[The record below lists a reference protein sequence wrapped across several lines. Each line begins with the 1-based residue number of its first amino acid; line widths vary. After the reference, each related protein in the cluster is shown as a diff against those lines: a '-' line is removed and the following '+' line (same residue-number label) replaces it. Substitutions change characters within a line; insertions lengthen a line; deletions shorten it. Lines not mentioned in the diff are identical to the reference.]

1 MGLCKWQSAW
11 TEEENPLALR
21 EEFERSGNQMFR
33 QRSYLPLVFIGIYCY
48 ALRGYTYPGNSARLD
63 TLLEIFCLLVSFF
76 GLAIRIFT
84 IGHTP
89 ERTSGRNTQE
99 QIADT
104 LNTTGLYSVVRHP
117 LYVGNF
123 VIWLGII
130 LFAHL
135 WWLVLIYV
143 LAFWLYY
150 ERIMFAEEE
159 FLRKKFSDEF
169 TRWGATTPAF
179 IPRFRGYVK
188 PHLPFSTKTALK
200 REYNGAFA
208 IILVLF
214 ILEVASDAI
223 VEHRFECDLFWK
235 IILGVGFG
243 MWMVL
248 RTLKKKTTLLRVQG
262 R

>member
-1 MGLCKWQSAW
+1 M
-11 TEEENPLALR
+11 ALQ
-21 EEFERSGNQMFR
+21 EEFERDGNWLFR
-33 QRSYLPLVFIGIYCY
+33 WRSYLPLVILALSLAALPRHQDASDWAGWDRWWGIV
-48 ALRGYTYPGNSARLD
+48 
-63 TLLEIFCLLVSFF
+63 CLLLSFV
-76 GLAIRIFT
+76 GLGIRALT
-84 IGHTP
+84 LGYVAR
-89 ERTSGRNTQE
+89 RTSGRNTRAQR
-99 QIADT
+99 ADS
-104 LNTTGLYSVVRHP
+104 LNMTGMYSIVRHP
-117 LYVGNF
+117 LYLGNA
-123 VIWLGII
+123 IAGLGVVLITRS
-130 LFAHL
+130 
-135 WWLVLIYV
+135 WWMTLIYV
-143 LAFWLYY
+143 LAFWIYY